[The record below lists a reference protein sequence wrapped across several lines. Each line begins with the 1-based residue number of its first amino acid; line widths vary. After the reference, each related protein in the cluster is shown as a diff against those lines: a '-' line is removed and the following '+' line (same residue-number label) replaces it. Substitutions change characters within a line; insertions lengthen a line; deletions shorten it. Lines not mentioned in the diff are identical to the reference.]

1 MVKAVSEYVSPGVRR
16 ASTLVAY
23 KATADIVSK
32 AVTLLVTVAAARV
45 LAPQAFGIL
54 ALAMTTGWL
63 LGVASDAGLPLYL
76 ARALAGGHAPAGA
89 VMRSVMRLRARLAV
103 GALAAGVLIAIAW
116 APSAF
121 VLAFALIVTAQIAGA
136 VLETL
141 AHVYRGLGRSDIEST
156 LVIAQ
161 RLFAGGLA
169 SAVLIARPSLLL
181 LSVALVVPPVS
192 ALVVSLAI
200 AARLT
205 RRASAGNAELPFT
218 LEGFRRDAAPIGL
231 GILVSAIYFRCDVYF
246 LNYWH
251 GLEAVGAYN
260 AVFRLVE
267 ALRLFPAAVL
277 AVAFP
282 ELCRAATL
290 RPVRRLSV
298 VLIAAGV
305 LAMAVTVAAAPG
317 IVHVTYGP
325 AYDHAAAPLQ
335 VLALAVPLFF
345 LNYALTHQ
353 VIGWG
358 GQRRYLA
365 ITCVALL
372 ANVGANLALIPSA
385 GMLGAAWSTVLTE
398 LVVTAACILS
408 LRALVAKTAEKGTG
422 PFLVNRRS
430 FNLALPHR
438 SRQSLAS
445 KRRRHE
451 PPSICCAGARV
462 SLDSDLRVDL

>member
-1 MVKAVSEYVSPGVRR
+1 MKAVSEYVSPGVRR

-103 GALAAGVLIAIAW
+103 GALAAGVLIALAW

-335 VLALAVPLFF
+335 VPRARGAAIFSELRAHAPSDRVGRPAALSRNYLRSAPRQRRRKSRADPLGGHARRRLVDGAHRIGGHRGLRTLAPPLGGDCGKGIGKGVRPLF
-345 LNYALTHQ
+345 
-353 VIGWG
+353 
-358 GQRRYLA
+358 
-365 ITCVALL
+365 
-372 ANVGANLALIPSA
+372 GASGNH
-385 GMLGAAWSTVLTE
+385 
-398 LVVTAACILS
+398 C
-408 LRALVAKTAEKGTG
+408 RKG
-422 PFLVNRRS
+422 V
-430 FNLALPHR
+430 
-438 SRQSLAS
+438 
-445 KRRRHE
+445 
-451 PPSICCAGARV
+451 
-462 SLDSDLRVDL
+462 